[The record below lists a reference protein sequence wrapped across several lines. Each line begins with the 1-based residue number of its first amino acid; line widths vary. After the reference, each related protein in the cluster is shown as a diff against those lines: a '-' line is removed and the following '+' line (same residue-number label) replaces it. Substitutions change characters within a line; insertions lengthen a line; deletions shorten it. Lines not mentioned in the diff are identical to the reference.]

1 MVMGM
6 FSTGRRSKKLTEK
19 ETGAVDD
26 GTMMTDG
33 GMVKG
38 VGSGLGDIGM
48 SGCKRRFAA
57 ACKEDSSGVTRRI
70 GFLDSDYRPVCCLC
84 NI

>member
-6 FSTGRRSKKLTEK
+6 FSTGRRLKKPTEK
-19 ETGAVDD
+19 ETGAVGD

-48 SGCKRRFAA
+48 SCKRRFAA

-70 GFLDSDYRPVCCLC
+70 GFLDSDYRSVFCLC

>member
-6 FSTGRRSKKLTEK
+6 FSTGRRSKKPTEK

-26 GTMMTDG
+26 GMMTTDG

-48 SGCKRRFAA
+48 SCKRRFTA
-57 ACKEDSSGVTRRI
+57 AC
-70 GFLDSDYRPVCCLC
+70 
-84 NI
+84 